1 MKNIYVVAAKR
12 TPFGRYRGLWNQKN
26 AIELGKITLAE
37 TLNSI
42 NLDPQK
48 VDALYMGNVL
58 SAGLGQNMARQIA
71 LGAGMRKQ
79 SSCAT
84 INEVCGSSLKAMRL
98 AQGQMEL
105 GDFGIVAV
113 GGSESMTNSVY
124 LAKDKSGQ
132 DLQSEMI
139 KNGLTDAFSGKH
151 MGLTAEN
158 VAEKYQISRSEM
170 DEFSVWSH
178 QKAAQAKLNGY
189 FDDEL
194 INVAGERVFD
204 ENIRDD
210 TNVEA
215 LNKLK
220 PVFKADGLVTAGNA
234 SPLSDGASIVVLAT
248 AEKVQELNLKPLAR
262 IGEFAESGNDPE
274 YMGFAPYYAV
284 QKLFAKTNGTINDY
298 DTIEVNEA
306 FAAQCLALKKALA
319 IPEDKL
325 NMFGGAIALGHPLAA
340 TGTRLV
346 GTAIN
351 TLNRVA
357 GQKALVT
364 LCIGGGQA
372 IACELIRDF

>member
-26 AIELGKITLAE
+26 AIELGKITLTE

-210 TNVEA
+210 TSVEA

-284 QKLFAKTNGTINDY
+284 QKLLAKTNGTINDY

-319 IPEDKL
+319 IPENKL

>member
-26 AIELGKITLAE
+26 AIELGKITLTE

-105 GDFGIVAV
+105 DDFGIVAV

-194 INVAGERVFD
+194 INVAGERVLD

-210 TNVEA
+210 TSVEA

-284 QKLFAKTNGTINDY
+284 QKLLAKTNGTINDY

>member
-139 KNGLTDAFSGKH
+139 KNGLTDAFSDKH

>member
-26 AIELGKITLAE
+26 AIELGKITLTE

-194 INVAGERVFD
+194 INVAGERVLD

-210 TNVEA
+210 TSVEA

-284 QKLFAKTNGTINDY
+284 QKLLAKTNGTINDY

>member
-26 AIELGKITLAE
+26 AIELGKITLTE

-79 SSCAT
+79 SSCVT

-113 GGSESMTNSVY
+113 GGSESMTNSIY

-210 TNVEA
+210 TSVEA

-284 QKLFAKTNGTINDY
+284 QKLLAKTNGTINDY